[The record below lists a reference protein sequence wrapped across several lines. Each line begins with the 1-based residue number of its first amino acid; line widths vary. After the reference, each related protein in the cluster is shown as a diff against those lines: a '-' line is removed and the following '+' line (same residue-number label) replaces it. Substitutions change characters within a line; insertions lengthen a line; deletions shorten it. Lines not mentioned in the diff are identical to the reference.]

1 MVGAR
6 AAVLVVPPTIYLF
19 SNFHRVA
26 PAVVAADLMKTFSI
40 TAASLGALAATYPYV
55 FTVMALVAG
64 SLVETLGPRLTMAF
78 GATAMAIGAVLFG
91 LAPVFGVA
99 VAGRLLVGIGASV
112 ILIAWLSLAAAWYRP
127 QRFATISGWTQ
138 TVGNTGALMASSPLA
153 LAVEAI
159 GWRSTFVLVGG
170 VTLLPALA
178 ALLLLRD
185 RPEAG
190 GLPAITPEPP
200 RAAPSLAKVLTSIP
214 AILANPRSW
223 PPVVVAACVYATL
236 ISLLG
241 LWGVPY
247 LTQIYGLGR
256 VAAANTLAWLAV
268 GTVIGSPLI
277 GWLSD
282 RRLGRRKLPF
292 VVSTALYAACWLV
305 LMFPGA
311 GRVPASWL
319 APLFLLMGLTASGLI
334 LVWACVRE
342 VNNPAHVG
350 IVIGFCN
357 TPIFLVFGVLQWLI
371 GLVLDAHWAGLEVGG
386 VRIYPEAGYRTA
398 FGVCLALAVGSLVM
412 SLFVTE
418 THCRNVWRRA
428 AH

>member
-6 AAVLVVPPTIYLF
+6 AAVLVVPPTIYIL

-26 PAVVAADLMKTFSI
+26 PAVVATDLMRAFSI
-40 TAASLGALAATYPYV
+40 TAASLGALAAIYPYIFV
-55 FTVMALVAG
+55 VMAIVAG
-64 SLVETLGPRLTMAF
+64 SLVETLGPRLTISAGAF
-78 GATAMAIGAVLFG
+78 AMAIGAVLFG
-91 LAPVFGVA
+91 LAPSFGVA
-99 VAGRLLVGIGASV
+99 IAGRLLVGLGASV
-112 ILIAWLSLAAAWYRP
+112 ILISWLALAAAWYSPR
-127 QRFATISGWTQ
+127 RFATISGWTQ
-138 TVGNTGALMASSPLA
+138 TVGNLGALLASSPLA

-159 GWRSTFVLVGG
+159 GWRSTFVLVGA

-178 ALLLLRD
+178 ATLLVRN
-185 RPEAG
+185 RPDAPVDAG
-190 GLPAITPEPP
+190 P
-200 RAAPSLAKVLTSIP
+200 RRASPSLSEVLTSIP
-214 AILANPRSW
+214 AIVTNPRSW

-256 VAAANTLAWLAV
+256 VAAANTLAWLAI
-268 GTVIGSPLI
+268 GTVVGSPLI

-292 VVSTALYAACWLV
+292 VVSTGIYAACWLV
-305 LMFPGA
+305 LTAPGTI
-311 GRVPASWL
+311 RLPQEML

-342 VNNPAHVG
+342 VNDPAYVG
-350 IVIGFCN
+350 TVIGFCN
-357 TPIFLVFGVLQWLI
+357 TPIFLAFAMLQWLT
-371 GLVLDAHWAGLEVGG
+371 GALLDATWTGLEAGG
-386 VRIYPEAGYRTA
+386 VRTYPEAGYRTA
-398 FGVCLALAVGSLVM
+398 FGVCLALAAGSLVM
-412 SLFVTE
+412 TLFVTE
-418 THCRNVWRRA
+418 TRCRNIWRRG

>member
-6 AAVLVVPPTIYLF
+6 TAVLVVPPTIYLL

-26 PAVVAADLMKTFSI
+26 PAVVAADLMKAFSI
-40 TAASLGALAATYPYV
+40 TAASLGALAAIYPYV
-55 FTVMALVAG
+55 FAVMALVAG
-64 SLVETLGPRLTMAF
+64 SLAETLGPRLTLTS
-78 GATAMAIGAVLFG
+78 GATAMALGTVLFG

-99 VAGRLLVGIGASV
+99 VAGRLLIGLGASV
-112 ILIAWLSLAAAWYRP
+112 ILISWLSLAAAWYEP

-138 TVGNTGALMASSPLA
+138 TVGNIGALTASSPLA

-159 GWRSTFVLVGG
+159 GWRSTFVLVGA
-170 VTLLPALA
+170 VTFLPALA
-178 ALLLLRD
+178 ALLLVRD
-185 RPEAG
+185 RPEPSAG
-190 GLPAITPEPP
+190 RPDPGAG
-200 RAAPSLAKVLTSIP
+200 RAPSLTEVLASIP
-214 AILANPRSW
+214 AILGNSRSW
-223 PPVVVAACVYATL
+223 PPVLAAAFVYATL

-256 VAAANTLAWLAV
+256 VAAANTLAWLAIGIV
-268 GTVIGSPLI
+268 VGSPLI

-282 RRLGRRKLPF
+282 RRLGLRKLPLA
-292 VVSTALYAACWLV
+292 VSTGLYAACWLALV
-305 LMFPGA
+305 STGD
-311 GRVPASWL
+311 GRLPVTLL
-319 APLFLLMGLTASGLI
+319 APLFLVMGLTASGLI

-342 VNNPAHVG
+342 VNDPARVG

-357 TPIFLVFGVLQWLI
+357 APIFLAFAIVQWLTGAI
-371 GLVLDAHWAGLEVGG
+371 LDATWTGLVSGG

-398 FGVCLALAVGSLVM
+398 FGVCLGLATGAVVST
-412 SLFVTE
+412 LFVTE
-418 THCRNVWRRA
+418 TRGRNIWKRA

>member
-1 MVGAR
+1 
-6 AAVLVVPPTIYLF
+6 
-19 SNFHRVA
+19 
-26 PAVVAADLMKTFSI
+26 MKTFSI
-40 TAASLGALAATYPYV
+40 TAASLGALAAIYPYV

-91 LAPVFGVA
+91 LAPVLGVA
-99 VAGRLLVGIGASV
+99 VAGRLLVGVGASV

-185 RPEAG
+185 RPEA
-190 GLPAITPEPP
+190 AVTPEPP
-200 RAAPSLAKVLTSIP
+200 RAAPSLAEVLTSIP

-256 VAAANTLAWLAV
+256 VAAANTLAWLAI

-305 LMFPGA
+305 LITPGS
-311 GRVPASWL
+311 GRVPASLL
-319 APLFLLMGLTASGLI
+319 APLFLFMGLTSSGLI

-357 TPIFLVFGVLQWLI
+357 TPIFLVFGVLQWLT
-371 GLVLDAHWAGLEVGG
+371 GVVLDANWAGLEVGG

-398 FGVCLALAVGSLVM
+398 FGVCLALAAGSLVM

-418 THCRNVWRRA
+418 TRCRNVWRRA

>member
-6 AAVLVVPPTIYLF
+6 VAVLAVPPTIYLF

-26 PAVVAADLMKTFSI
+26 PAVVATDLMQAFSI
-40 TAASLGALAATYPYV
+40 TAASLGALAAIYPWV
-55 FTVMALVAG
+55 FVGMALVAG
-64 SLVETLGPRLTMAF
+64 SLVETLGPRRTITG
-78 GATAMAIGAVLFG
+78 GATAMAVGSVLFG
-91 LAPVFGVA
+91 LAPVFAVA
-99 VAGRLLVGIGASV
+99 VAGRLLVGLGASV
-112 ILIAWLSLAAAWYRP
+112 VLIAWLTLAAAWYSPR
-127 QRFATISGWTQ
+127 RFATISGWTQ
-138 TVGNTGALMASSPLA
+138 TVGNTGALTASSPLA

-159 GWRSTFVLVGG
+159 GWRFTFVLVGAA
-170 VTLLPALA
+170 TLVPALA
-178 ALLLLRD
+178 ALLLIRD
-185 RPEAG
+185 RPGSAG
-190 GLPAITPEPP
+190 PAGEPEPR
-200 RAAPSLAKVLTSIP
+200 RATPSLAEVIA
-214 AILANPRSW
+214 AILAIVTNVRSW

-256 VAAANTLAWLAV
+256 VAAANTLAWLAI

-292 VVSTALYAACWLV
+292 VVSTGLYAACWLV
-305 LMFPGA
+305 LVTPGA
-311 GRVPASWL
+311 ARPPATWL

-334 LVWACVRE
+334 LVWASVRE

-350 IVIGFCN
+350 LVIGFCN
-357 TPIFLVFGVLQWLI
+357 SPIFLAFALLQWLT
-371 GLVLDAHWAGLEVGG
+371 GVVLDASWTGLESGG

-398 FGVCLALAVGSLVM
+398 FGVCLTLAVGSLVM
-412 SLFVTE
+412 SLFMTE
-418 THCRNVWRRA
+418 TRCRNVWRRA

>member
-6 AAVLVVPPTIYLF
+6 TAVLVVPPTIYLL

-26 PAVVAADLMKTFSI
+26 PAVVATDLMKAFSI

-55 FTVMALVAG
+55 FAVMALVAG
-64 SLVETLGPRLTMAF
+64 GLAETLGPRLTLTS
-78 GATAMAIGAVLFG
+78 GATAMAMGAILFG

-99 VAGRLLVGIGASV
+99 VAGRLLIGLGASV
-112 ILIAWLSLAAAWYRP
+112 ILISWLSLAAAWYEP

-138 TVGNTGALMASSPLA
+138 TVGNIGALTASSPLA

-159 GWRSTFVLVGG
+159 GWRSAFVLVGA
-170 VTLLPALA
+170 VTFLPAVA
-178 ALLLLRD
+178 ALLSVRD
-185 RPEAG
+185 RPAPAAG
-190 GLPAITPEPP
+190 RLDAGPR
-200 RAAPSLAKVLTSIP
+200 RAAPSLTAVFASIP
-214 AILANPRSW
+214 AIVANFRSW
-223 PPVVVAACVYATL
+223 PPVLAAAFVYATL

-247 LTQIYGLGR
+247 LTQVYGLGR
-256 VAAANTLAWLAV
+256 VAAANTLAWLAI
-268 GTVIGSPLI
+268 GTVVGSPLI

-282 RRLGRRKLPF
+282 RRLGVRKLPLA
-292 VVSTALYAACWLV
+292 VSTGLYAACWLALV
-305 LMFPGA
+305 STRDARWPVAL
-311 GRVPASWL
+311 L
-319 APLFLLMGLTASGLI
+319 APLFLVMGLTASGLI

-342 VNNPAHVG
+342 VNDPARVG

-357 TPIFLVFGVLQWLI
+357 TPIFLAFAIVQWLTGAI
-371 GLVLDAHWAGLEVGG
+371 LDTTWTGLTAEG

-398 FGVCLALAVGSLVM
+398 FGVCLGLATVALVSTF
-412 SLFVTE
+412 FVTE
-418 THCRNVWRRA
+418 TRCRNIWRRA